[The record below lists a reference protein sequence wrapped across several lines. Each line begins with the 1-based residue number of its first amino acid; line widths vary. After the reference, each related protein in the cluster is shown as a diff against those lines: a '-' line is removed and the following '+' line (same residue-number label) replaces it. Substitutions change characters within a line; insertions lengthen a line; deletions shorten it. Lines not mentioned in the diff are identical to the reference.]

1 MQVAT
6 QAPYARKKL
15 KIICITNQKGGCGKS
30 TLTVNVSGGLA
41 AKGYHVAIMD
51 IDPTSNSTMWIGK
64 RELGDPELLAISI
77 DQLEAVI
84 PRLDEGGLDFLV
96 IDTPGFKHNDIFALL
111 KLGDLLVIPSKASYF
126 DLWSTVESL
135 ASLSA
140 KEVTTPRMFVLNEVH
155 PSTNIATDA
164 VVALAA
170 AGRLG
175 PTIHYK
181 AGFVNS
187 LKTGNTLAEIDKR
200 NKGARE
206 IAALTDA
213 ILMQLGFHVE
223 NPVIIDPLTK
233 EEGKKKVV
241 KQPSKHAKIQ
251 LGDPSADASTNAV
264 GEGATKPTS
273 KPSRK

>member
-1 MQVAT
+1 MQLVT

-15 KIICITNQKGGCGKS
+15 KIICVTNQKGGCGKS
-30 TLTVNVSGGLA
+30 TITVNVSGALA
-41 AKGYHVAIMD
+41 AKGYHVGIMD
-51 IDPTSNSTMWIGK
+51 IDPTANSTMWINK
-64 RELGDPELLAISI
+64 RELGDPELLSISI

-84 PRLDEGGLDFLV
+84 PKLDAGGLDFLI

-111 KLGDLLVIPSKASYF
+111 RLGDLLVLPSKASYF

-140 KEVTTPRMFVLNEVH
+140 KEVHTPRMFVLNEVH

-164 VVALAA
+164 VVALSA

-187 LKTGNTLAEIDKR
+187 LKTGSTLAEIDKR

-241 KQPSKHAKIQ
+241 KQPSKHAKIALDDQ
-251 LGDPSADASTNAV
+251 A
-264 GEGATKPTS
+264 GEGSGKGSS
-273 KPSRK
+273 KSAGK

>member
-1 MQVAT
+1 MQLVT

-15 KIICITNQKGGCGKS
+15 KIICVTNQKGGCGKS
-30 TLTVNVSGGLA
+30 TLTVNVSGALA
-41 AKGYHVAIMD
+41 AKGYHVGIMD
-51 IDPTSNSTMWIGK
+51 IDPTSNSTMWIK
-64 RELGDPELLAISI
+64 ARELGDPELLSIGI

-84 PRLDEGGLDFLV
+84 PKLDAGGLDFLI

-111 KLGDLLVIPSKASYF
+111 KIADLLVLPSKASYF

-140 KEVTTPRMFVLNEVH
+140 KEVHTPRMFVLNEVH
-155 PSTNIATDA
+155 PTTNIATDA
-164 VVALAA
+164 VVALSA

-187 LKTGNTLAEIDKR
+187 LKTGSTLAEIDKR

-241 KQPSKHAKIQ
+241 KQPSKHAKIE
-251 LGDPSADASTNAV
+251 LGDEAGNGSGKATTKP
-264 GEGATKPTS
+264 ATK
-273 KPSRK
+273 

>member
-1 MQVAT
+1 MQLPT

-15 KIICITNQKGGCGKS
+15 KIVCVTNQKGGCGKS
-30 TLTVNVSGGLA
+30 TITVNVSGALA

-51 IDPTSNSTMWIGK
+51 IDPTSNSTQWIGK
-64 RELGDPELLAISI
+64 RELGDPELLSISI

-84 PRLDEGGLDFLV
+84 PKLDAGGLDFLI

-111 KLGDLLVIPSKASYF
+111 KLADLLIMPSKASYF

-140 KEVTTPRMFVLNEVH
+140 KEVTTQRMFVLNEVH
-155 PSTNIATDA
+155 PTTNIATDA
-164 VVALAA
+164 VVALSA

-187 LKTGNTLAEIDKR
+187 LKTGSTLAEIDKR

-213 ILMQLGFHVE
+213 VLMQLGFHVE

-251 LGDPSADASTNAV
+251 LTDEPSDEADKGSA
-264 GEGATKPTS
+264 
-273 KPSRK
+273 KPSSKQAGK